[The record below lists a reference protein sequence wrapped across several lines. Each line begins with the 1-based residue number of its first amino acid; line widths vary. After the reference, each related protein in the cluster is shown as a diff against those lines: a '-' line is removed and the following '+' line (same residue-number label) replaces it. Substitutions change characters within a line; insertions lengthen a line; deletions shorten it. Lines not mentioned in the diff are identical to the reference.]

1 MFSVFSITRLS
12 WLFKYFLWIPKNI
25 RSPSVGGRPNTTL
38 GLVCMLALLRCIIC
52 RQDHTKNRLS
62 VYPRLAQNT
71 RFSSYSCTWLYML
84 FLYWELGRYITLSPS
99 YLVWVICATLFWLI
113 QSPSVRSAS
122 LIPVNGFHRL
132 LLISVSSLRSPGS
145 CRVLSRLHCRSCS
158 AHNAQLT
165 CGTFN
170 PTCSSHV
177 SFFPWA
183 GSLDQSHSAIIQP
196 KYFKFSSSVSV
207 LWDEVCTG
215 F

>member
-1 MFSVFSITRLS
+1 M
-12 WLFKYFLWIPKNI
+12 
-25 RSPSVGGRPNTTL
+25 
-38 GLVCMLALLRCIIC
+38 
-52 RQDHTKNRLS
+52 
-62 VYPRLAQNT
+62 YPRLAQNT

-132 LLISVSSLRSPGS
+132 LLISVSSLCSPGS
-145 CRVLSRLHCRSCS
+145 CRVPSRLHS

-177 SFFPWA
+177 PFFPWA

-196 KYFKFSSSVSV
+196 KYLKCSSSISV

>member
-1 MFSVFSITRLS
+1 M
-12 WLFKYFLWIPKNI
+12 
-25 RSPSVGGRPNTTL
+25 
-38 GLVCMLALLRCIIC
+38 
-52 RQDHTKNRLS
+52 
-62 VYPRLAQNT
+62 YPRLAQNT

-84 FLYWELGRYITLSPS
+84 FLYWGLGRYTTLSPS
-99 YLVWVICATLFWLI
+99 YLVWVIGATLFWLI

-122 LIPVNGFHRL
+122 LVPINGFHRL

-145 CRVLSRLHCRSCS
+145 CCFPSRLHCRSCS
-158 AHNAQLT
+158 AHNPQLT